1 VGSVDSSQDQVTE
14 EEIETRNLLN
24 GYVLRTAQIDQQ
36 KRRTDYE
43 YARRIEEEATNLE
56 FERRGGPTYDV
67 GRRVAETSKSWS
79 DWPVF

>member
-1 VGSVDSSQDQVTE
+1 VDSNQSLTE
-14 EEIETRNLLN
+14 EEIEARNLLN
-24 GYVLRTAQIDQQ
+24 GFVLRTAQIDQQ
-36 KRRTDYE
+36 QRRTDYE

-67 GRRVAETSKSWS
+67 GRRVAETSKSWY